1 MSPISHTPPKQPILT
16 GLMLRGLV
24 VTLAKHEAM
33 VEGTTLADDPQEQE
47 DLTERVENILRRLLE
62 P

>member
-1 MSPISHTPPKQPILT
+1 
-16 GLMLRGLV
+16 MLRGLV